1 MNLKSIVKSLIFLN
15 LLAFT
20 ATAAA
25 AYFFGSRSA
34 TDLLD
39 IATYV
44 GLGIGAVGALM
55 FVGSTSGSSG
65 STGMAASAADQPSK
79 IMDAL
84 WMDRNSGI
92 STGAVF
98 VLGATSWLIIA
109 WVAAMSLGFD

>member
-1 MNLKSIVKSLIFLN
+1 MNVKSIAKSLIVLN

-20 ATAAA
+20 TTAAA
-25 AYFFGSRSA
+25 AYIFGTRSA
-34 TDLLD
+34 PELLD

-44 GLGIGAVGALM
+44 GLGIGAVGSMM

-92 STGAVF
+92 SLGAVF
-98 VLGATSWLIIA
+98 VLGGVSWLLIA
-109 WVAAMSLGFD
+109 WAVAMFLGFD